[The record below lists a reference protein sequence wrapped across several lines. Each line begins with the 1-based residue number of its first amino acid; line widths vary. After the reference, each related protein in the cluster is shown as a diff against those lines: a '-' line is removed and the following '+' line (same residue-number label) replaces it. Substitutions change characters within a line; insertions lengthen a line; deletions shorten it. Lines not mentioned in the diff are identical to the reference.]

1 MNEWVKEKLE
11 PLDCDKIRKAYLC
24 CMTHWAT
31 AFMFKGSH
39 QVSFLISDKKRGCH
53 KMALKNIFRSV
64 KGNPV
69 KSHDFKNLL
78 FFILQ
83 LELCIL

>member
-1 MNEWVKEKLE
+1 
-11 PLDCDKIRKAYLC
+11 
-24 CMTHWAT
+24 
-31 AFMFKGSH
+31 
-39 QVSFLISDKKRGCH
+39 
-53 KMALKNIFRSV
+53 MALKNIFKSV

-83 LELCIL
+83 LELFIL